1 MLSQIIQNIIK
12 EIRNM
17 IGKRISEISFDEHE
31 FEKAKWDYNKAL
43 GKSGFSE
50 IIKYHKQG
58 PVKRART
65 RKVIWCHLPYSN
77 HIKTNVGKSFMKL
90 IIKHLPKHY
99 RNHEIFNKNAIKM
112 SYSCMQNME
121 NVINKY
127 NNKLLFQSVEQPTR
141 TCNCRD
147 TASCPMGRNFLQKCF
162 VYQAQVDST
171 NSRKYYLGT
180 SEDEF

>member
-1 MLSQIIQNIIK
+1 MLSQSIQNIIK

-112 SYSCMQNME
+112 SYSYMQNMG
-121 NVINKY
+121 NAM
-127 NNKLLFQSVEQPTR
+127 NKLLSQSFDQSTR
-141 TCNCRD
+141 
-147 TASCPMGRNFLQKCF
+147 M
-162 VYQAQVDST
+162 
-171 NSRKYYLGT
+171 
-180 SEDEF
+180 